1 MSAQRLRQSRARS
14 AGRASQAANGN
25 PPVILGGAFPWAAR
39 RAIRYGDGWYQNAAS
54 GNPEEYLP
62 AFRKMA
68 QDAGARS
75 CPSAGYHRRRT
86 RRSRQAE
93 TVPRPRRCADQ
104 CQPDV
109 GSSRRHP
116 PDIGQVGWLHPP
128 TARLRR
134 RQVRWNSGN
143 RPAPRAVRPAG
154 VAYFSRRR
162 RSRTSIR
169 EVLTLVQKSSRG
181 GKSSLSDA
189 GVSGGAV
196 PLVAI

>member
-1 MSAQRLRQSRARS
+1 VRSGSGKAEHGPLVVPAKRQTGIRRSFSAAPFHGRRDARS
-14 AGRASQAANGN
+14 ATATVGIRTPRA
-25 PPVILGGAFPWAAR
+25 
-39 RAIRYGDGWYQNAAS
+39 AIPRNTCQHSVRW
-54 GNPEEYLP
+54 
-62 AFRKMA
+62 
-68 QDAGARS
+68 
-75 CPSAGYHRRRT
+75 RRT
-86 RRSRQAE
+86 LGRDPAPLPVQAE